1 MGPLIVTA
9 VVFKPQVQ
17 RAEIAKSWPQVRYEG
32 DARRDEDTAHRDR
45 DVRLTQGE
53 YSPDYSATPRVILHP
68 PSSPPNGC
76 PVSRSMSWSRRRPWM
91 IKCENESGK
100 LDEVR

>member
-1 MGPLIVTA
+1 MPIVTA
-9 VVFKPQVQ
+9 MFDLP
-17 RAEIAKSWPQVRYEG
+17 RY
-32 DARRDEDTAHRDR
+32 DFFPIF
-45 DVRLTQGE
+45 L
-53 YSPDYSATPRVILHP
+53 ATPRVNLHP

-76 PVSRSMSWSRRRPWM
+76 PVSRVDELVKAAAMM